1 MPNDAV
7 LVMITCSSDKEAD
20 RIADMLVDKKL
31 SACASVMSGYRSK
44 FRWKGRVEEQ
54 KEILIM
60 AKTSRS
66 KFAAVDKEVRR
77 LHSYEVPEIIA
88 VPIIEGSKNYL
99 KWIADSLK

>member
-1 MPNDAV
+1 
-7 LVMITCSSDKEAD
+7 
-20 RIADMLVDKKL
+20 
-31 SACASVMSGYRSK
+31 MSGYRSK